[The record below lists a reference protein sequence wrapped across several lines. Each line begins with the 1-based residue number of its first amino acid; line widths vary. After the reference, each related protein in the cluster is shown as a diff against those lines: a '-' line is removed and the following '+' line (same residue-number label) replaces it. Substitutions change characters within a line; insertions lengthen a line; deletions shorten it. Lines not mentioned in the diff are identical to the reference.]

1 MARRRDGQEARRRD
15 TRPMKEGG
23 LEAERLSLSDLLDTL
38 PVPVI
43 VYGADGRVL
52 FANQARK
59 DFAGDDVATLDG
71 AIARTA
77 PATEDGQIV
86 PRERLPALRALRG
99 ESVRGERLRLRAADG
114 HTEVLL
120 VNASPL
126 RDADGKIAAAV
137 VVFHDITDLSDLER
151 GRRELF
157 AMANHDLRTPITVIL
172 AFVQLARRVARKDP
186 DRAVKALS
194 DIERQAQ
201 RMSRL
206 VGDLLD
212 VARFESGAI
221 PVRPTENDLVE
232 TLRLAIERQS
242 ELSRFAISAPDAPV
256 TLTFDVDRVDQIL
269 DNLLSNAIKHTASD
283 TTVDVALT
291 LERDEI
297 VVRVTDHGGGID
309 ADERALLF
317 QPFYQTPRGRSY
329 GGTGLGL
336 HISRRIAEAHGGR
349 LWLEDTV
356 PGKTTFALALPRR

>member
-77 PATEDGQIV
+77 PATEDGQIL

-137 VVFHDITDLSDLER
+137 VVVHDITDLSDLER

-157 AMANHDLRTPITVIL
+157 AMAIHDLRTPITVIL
-172 AFVQLARRVARKDP
+172 AFVQLARR
-186 DRAVKALS
+186 
-194 DIERQAQ
+194 
-201 RMSRL
+201 
-206 VGDLLD
+206 
-212 VARFESGAI
+212 
-221 PVRPTENDLVE
+221 
-232 TLRLAIERQS
+232 
-242 ELSRFAISAPDAPV
+242 
-256 TLTFDVDRVDQIL
+256 
-269 DNLLSNAIKHTASD
+269 
-283 TTVDVALT
+283 VALT